1 VGQAGAIF
9 KFVSKGESPKYS
21 FLFKGDLAKPAK
33 AAKLW
38 TLTYTILNQSLAV
51 SPAITFELSLPKNFK
66 PYVPPA
72 SLVFVPTVSATAAVT
87 AGPAATP
94 TPSPG
99 PMATPTPAVGQAG
112 TTLAPS
118 APTALTTGWKLNG
131 DKVDWD
137 LGTVASS
144 EIKTL
149 SLQFEVPKDWDPQKS
164 PVFKAALKSQ
174 DQDVA
179 DAAPVTLPMA
189 PSVKSTPTPAAA
201 TPGPTPLAT
210 GTPGSKP

>member
-1 VGQAGAIF
+1 
-9 KFVSKGESPKYS
+9 
-21 FLFKGDLAKPAK
+21 
-33 AAKLW
+33 
-38 TLTYTILNQSLAV
+38 
-51 SPAITFELSLPKNFK
+51 LSLPKNFT
-66 PYVPPA
+66 PYVEK
-72 SLVFVPTVSATAAVT
+72 SLSFIPTVSATAVATLVPT
-87 AGPAATP
+87 ATP
-94 TPSPG
+94 SL
-99 PMATPTPAVGQAG
+99 TPTPAVGQAG
-112 TTLAPS
+112 ATLVSS
-118 APTALTTGWKLNG
+118 APTALTLGWKLNG

-189 PSVKSTPTPAAA
+189 PSITSTPTPVPAAPTSLA
-201 TPGPTPLAT
+201 TPKT
-210 GTPGSKP
+210 